1 MKLSDHLKM
10 ATSALLSHKLRSGLT
25 MLGIIIGNA
34 SVIGMVA
41 VGEGARKA
49 TAEQFEALG
58 PNVLFVSLSS
68 TRVRRTLSSDAKP
81 LLLEDAEAIKQLIP
95 NLTNISPEIQ
105 INQLITYQD
114 QILSNSIIGTTPDY
128 LPVRNYEIEKGR
140 FINNIDVQRN
150 QRVVVLGAEIV
161 EKLFN
166 NQDPIGQQIRIK
178 NITFEVIGTLA
189 KKGALFDSNQDNRVI
204 VPITTAQHQLRGW
217 NSPYGIVLNTIALLA
232 KDQESVDAVQF
243 QVKNL
248 MLLRHG
254 TSRENDIK
262 IFSQNSLLNM
272 AEETNAG
279 LKQMLGAIAFISLL
293 VGGIGVMNIMLVSV
307 KERTGEIG
315 LRKALGATPKDIL
328 GQFVLEA
335 ILLATFGSLVGIGVG
350 LGGVFIAHLFFS
362 IAASVSVPSIIIA
375 VSVSGSVGL
384 FFGVFPAQQAAKL
397 DPIIA
402 LKSY

>member
-10 ATSALLSHKLRSGLT
+10 ATSAILSHKLRSGLT

-68 TRVRRTLSSDAKP
+68 ARVRRTLSSEAKP
-81 LLLEDAEAIKQLIP
+81 LLLEDAEAIGELIP
-95 NLTNISPEIQ
+95 NLTNIAPEIH

-114 QILSNSIIGTTPDY
+114 EILDTSITGTTPDY
-128 LPVRNYEIEKGR
+128 LPVRNFKIEKGR

-150 QRVVVLGAEIV
+150 KRVVVLGAEIV

-166 NQDPIGQQIRIK
+166 NKNPIGKQIRIK
-178 NITFEVIGTLA
+178 NTTFEVIGTLA
-189 KKGALFDSNQDNRVI
+189 KKGALFDSNQDNKVI

-232 KDQESVDAVQF
+232 KDQNSVDAVKF

-254 TSRENDIK
+254 TSRENDVK

-328 GQFVLEA
+328 GQFILEA
-335 ILLATFGSLVGIGVG
+335 ILLATFGSLLGIKVG

-362 IAASVSVPSIIIA
+362 IAASISIPSIIIA

>member
-1 MKLSDHLKM
+1 MKISDHLKM
-10 ATSALLSHKLRSGLT
+10 ATSALLSHKLRSSLT

-41 VGEGARKA
+41 VGEGARQA
-49 TAEQFEALG
+49 TAQQFEALG

-68 TRVRRTLSSDAKP
+68 TRIRRTLSSEAKP
-81 LLLEDAEAIKQLIP
+81 LLLEDAEAIGHLVP
-95 NLTNISPEIQ
+95 NLKNIAPEIH
-105 INQLITYQD
+105 INHLITYQD
-114 QILSNSIIGTTPDY
+114 KILNNSITGTTPDY
-128 LPVRNYEIEKGR
+128 LPVRNYEIAKGR

-150 QRVVVLGAEIV
+150 QRVVVLGAEIAD
-161 EKLFN
+161 KLFN
-166 NQDPIGQQIRIK
+166 HQNPIGKQIRIK
-178 NITFEVIGTLA
+178 NITFDVVGTLA
-189 KKGALFDSNQDNRVI
+189 KKGALFDSNQDNKVV

-217 NSPYGIVLNTIALLA
+217 SSPYGVSLNTIALLA
-232 KDQESVDAVQF
+232 KDQQSIDAVKF
-243 QVKNL
+243 QVQNL

-272 AEETNAG
+272 VEETNAG
-279 LKQMLGAIAFISLL
+279 LKQMLGAIAIISLL

-335 ILLATFGSLVGIGVG
+335 ILLATFGSFIGIGVG
-350 LGGVFIAHLFFS
+350 FGGVIIANIFFS
-362 IAASVSVPSIIIA
+362 LATSISIPSIIIS
-375 VSVSGSVGL
+375 VGVSGSVGL
-384 FFGVFPAQQAAKL
+384 FFGVFPAKQAAKL